1 MWSDWKVGGAGV
13 PVLVVLGRASSMHR
27 MAGKAILRSPV
38 STARTGAASRAMS
51 LSGNAINSYMVGV
64 TRRKS
69 RFSSIAA
76 LPAKSMWCTGR
87 FLLSRGSTDGESTPS
102 KRSPRPSSVR
112 TQFSESVGQSSG
124 NAPLAI
130 VRPVRRRRRSTK
142 GRDWIF
148 SSSSISIS
156 LVRLETSTTMAG
168 P

>member
-1 MWSDWKVGGAGV
+1 MWSDWKVGGACLR
-13 PVLVVLGRASSMHR
+13 VLVVFHRTSSMHR
-27 MAGKAILRSPV
+27 MAGRLSDDLPKH
-38 STARTGAASRAMS
+38 RANGGCIQRHE
-51 LSGNAINSYMVGV
+51 LERKAINSYMVGV

-156 LVRLETSTTMAG
+156 LVRLETSTTIAG